1 MSGRALERVGR
12 DPGPGAPLEEA
23 SSPHCQQPCRSRAL
37 SRGCPPPY
45 PPARDACGL
54 VLSRDF
60 LFYNTAQAKTGCGSL
75 ESRWVKHAILSRTF
89 WWGGDQGFLLPWNP
103 HAWPMQTLD
112 SPCSASAG
120 LQHPSPSPPPGPAG
134 LRPGRAG
141 TGGGAQG
148 AAVQVGE
155 SCWSPPDAGDTFT
168 RVPLTGT
175 PLTPLSSHPAGPG
188 LFLLGAQGGLNPRCL
203 SPGRT

>member
-75 ESRWVKHAILSRTF
+75 ESRWVKHAIFSRTF

-103 HAWPMQTLD
+103 HARPMQTLD
-112 SPCSASAG
+112 SPCSASKC
-120 LQHPSPSPPPGPAG
+120 LPSA
-134 LRPGRAG
+134 
-141 TGGGAQG
+141 
-148 AAVQVGE
+148 
-155 SCWSPPDAGDTFT
+155 
-168 RVPLTGT
+168 PLTLATAWPCWAQTWPGWDRRR
-175 PLTPLSSHPAGPG
+175 GPG
-188 LFLLGAQGGLNPRCL
+188 GFCPGGRELLVSARC
-203 SPGRT
+203 G